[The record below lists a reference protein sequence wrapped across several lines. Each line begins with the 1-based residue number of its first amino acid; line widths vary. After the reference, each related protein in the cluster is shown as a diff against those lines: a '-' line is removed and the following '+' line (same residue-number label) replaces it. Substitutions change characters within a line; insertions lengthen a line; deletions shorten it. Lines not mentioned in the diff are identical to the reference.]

1 MPITDLPTAN
11 AVIQALGW
19 TLIHFLWQGVI
30 LTGIYWAVCTLARPD
45 RAVLRYWTGM
55 TCLLLALLVP
65 VLTFGIYYSVSPA
78 PDAGVAVLAGGG
90 ASHVA
95 LGAPPSAW
103 AGLSAAIEPVLPLIV
118 LLWGAGVLVLSTRTA
133 LGWMGTRRLVRHGV
147 MPVAVELQA
156 LTAALAER
164 IGVRRAVRVL
174 KSTRVMVPTVIG
186 WLKPVVLLPAGV
198 LARLPS
204 EQLEMIIAHE
214 LGHVRRNDYL
224 FNFLQ
229 LLVETLLFYHP
240 AIRWM
245 SRSIREQREQCC
257 DDLVVSRCGRPVL
270 YARALAALEELRE
283 PAPIGAM
290 AATTGDLLL
299 RVRRIVGADL
309 PRNSAGFAQVAL
321 MLVLTVVAGASA
333 QHGLDIGRAAESA
346 PGARSSVATTIPRL
360 PAPLAHGRV
369 AHAALAPA
377 SLEPVPVDPGAMVQE
392 LVIAREPAPKVAV
405 EAGDTESAPE
415 PVIWSAQ
422 RRVTWLADASDLLFD
437 ASTGVDDTAA
447 AETDGTTEP
456 PRVIKPTVVEPPRY
470 PTRARSKGIEGYVK
484 LSFSLDDRGRVRDI
498 EVADAYPEG
507 VFDRA
512 AKRALKRWR
521 FEGAGELGDGLRLS
535 QTFDFTLQDMPVAK
549 VNNQACSRT
558 GRRTCSS
565 FFHNMHVVYVNP
577 PAGAVVEKD

>member
-1 MPITDLPTAN
+1 MPITDLPIAN

-55 TCLLLALLVP
+55 ACLLAALLVP
-65 VLTFGIYYSVSPA
+65 VATFVIYYSVAPA
-78 PDAGVAVLAGGG
+78 TSSGATVLA
-90 ASHVA
+90 APVAHVA
-95 LGAPPSAW
+95 LGSPPSAW
-103 AGLSAAIEPVLPLIV
+103 AGLSAAIEPVLPLVV
-118 LLWGAGVLVLSTRTA
+118 LLWGAGVTVLSTRTA
-133 LGWMGTRRLVRHGV
+133 LGWMGTRRLVRQGV
-147 MPVAVELQA
+147 VPVAGELQA

-164 IGVRRAVRVL
+164 IGVRRAVQVL
-174 KSTRVMVPTVIG
+174 KSTRVRVPTVIG
-186 WLKPVVLLPAGV
+186 WLKPVILLPAGV

-240 AIRWM
+240 AVRWM

-283 PAPIGAM
+283 PVPVGAM

-333 QHGLDIGRAAESA
+333 QHGLDIGRAADSA
-346 PGARSSVATTIPRL
+346 PGARAELAGVVPSL
-360 PAPLAHGRV
+360 PAPLAHGAL
-369 AHAALAPA
+369 AHAALTPAPVV
-377 SLEPVPVDPGAMVQE
+377 LP
-392 LVIAREPAPKVAV
+392 EPAQAEAVAAEPGPKLSPQSA
-405 EAGDTESAPE
+405 AATPDSGIAPE
-415 PVIWSAQ
+415 PVTWSAQ
-422 RRVTWLADASDLLFD
+422 RRVTWLAEAGDGLFD
-437 ASTGVDDTAA
+437 GAPGPATATASETP
-447 AETDGTTEP
+447 AEPEP
-456 PRVIKPTVVEPPRY
+456 PRVIKPSVVEPPRY
-470 PTRARSKGIEGYVK
+470 PNRARSKGIEGYVK
-484 LSFSLDDRGRVRDI
+484 LSFSVDERGRVRDI

-521 FEGAGELGDGLRLS
+521 FEGAGELADGLRLS
-535 QTFDFTLQDMPVAK
+535 QTFDFTLQDVPVAR
-549 VNNQACSRT
+549 VADRACSRT

-577 PAGAVVEKD
+577 PAGPVVEKE

>member
-1 MPITDLPTAN
+1 MPITDLPIAN

-55 TCLLLALLVP
+55 VCLLLALLVP
-65 VLTFGIYYSVSPA
+65 VLTFAIYYTAAPA
-78 PDAGVAVLAGGG
+78 PDAGVAVVAGG

-103 AGLSAAIEPVLPLIV
+103 AGLSAAIEPALPLVV
-118 LLWGAGVLVLSTRTA
+118 LRWGAGVLVLSTRTA
-133 LGWMGTRRLVRHGV
+133 VGWMGTRRLVRHGV
-147 MPVAVELQA
+147 LPVSEQLQA
-156 LTAALAER
+156 VTAALAER
-164 IGVRRAVRVL
+164 LGVRRAVSVL
-174 KSTRVMVPTVIG
+174 RSTRVRVPTVIG
-186 WLKPVVLLPAGV
+186 WLKPVILLPAGV

-229 LLVETLLFYHP
+229 LRVETLLFYHP

-283 PAPIGAM
+283 PVPIGAM
-290 AATTGDLLL
+290 AATTGDLLM

-333 QHGLDIGRAAESA
+333 QHGLDIGRSAESA
-346 PGARSSVATTIPRL
+346 PGARAELASVVPSL
-360 PAPLAHGRV
+360 PAPLAHGRL
-369 AHAALAPA
+369 AHDALSPAPVEPVVTLKAKIGTPAPAPA
-377 SLEPVPVDPGAMVQE
+377 SVAETKVESPVTDH
-392 LVIAREPAPKVAV
+392 
-405 EAGDTESAPE
+405 APE
-415 PVIWSAQ
+415 PVVWSAQ
-422 RRVTWLADASDLLFD
+422 RRVTWLADASDTLFD
-437 ASTGVDDTAA
+437 ASADAVEVAP
-447 AETDGTTEP
+447 AEAEAEPEP

-470 PTRARSKGIEGYVK
+470 PNRARSKGIEGYVK

-521 FEGAGELGDGLRLS
+521 FEGAGDLADGLRLS
-535 QTFDFTLQDMPVAK
+535 QTFDFTLHDVPVAAAADG
-549 VNNQACSRT
+549 ACSRT

-565 FFHNMHVVYVNP
+565 FYHNMHVVYVNP
-577 PAGAVVEKD
+577 PAGAVV